1 MSGEHIAAMD
11 LYSMGGRAVRLGAER
26 LVVGPAALELLC
38 AMFPVPD
45 DPPGADEEG
54 VTVEHTLMGLP
65 ISDDVEVPDFGWQ
78 AHAGD
83 GRVVCAGRLTVHS
96 GDCQEDLP

>member
-45 DPPGADEEG
+45 DPLAGPDDPGE
-54 VTVEHTLMGLP
+54 VEHTLMGIP
-65 ISDDVEVPDFGWQ
+65 ISDDAEVPDFGWQ